1 VFVASFLVSMPL
13 GVVQRIRLGHQEG
26 FIDNAWTTA
35 GNLAAFA
42 AVLLAVALR
51 VSLPWLVVA
60 MMSVPVMVQLVNAA
74 VLFHRAYP
82 WLRPRWSEVRVAS
95 ARAVMS
101 TGGYFFL
108 LQVAGAVA
116 YQSDALILA
125 QMIDAEATARYGVA
139 MKLFQIMPMLMTFL
153 HAALWPAYGEA
164 MARGDVD
171 WVRRTLRRSL
181 WLAAI
186 ASGGTSMVVIAIG
199 QPVIRWWLGPAVV
212 PTLLMLVAMGT
223 WTTISVVSN
232 ALGAFLNG
240 AGILRAQ
247 AMAALLMMVA
257 NVGLSILFTRWV
269 GASGVVWGSV
279 VSQTVFVLVPM
290 GIYLRW
296 WFARQSP
303 VAGAA

>member
-1 VFVASFLVSMPL
+1 
-13 GVVQRIRLGHQEG
+13 
-26 FIDNAWTTA
+26 
-35 GNLAAFA
+35 
-42 AVLLAVALR
+42 
-51 VSLPWLVVA
+51 
-60 MMSVPVMVQLVNAA
+60 
-74 VLFHRAYP
+74 
-82 WLRPRWSEVRVAS
+82 
-95 ARAVMS
+95 
-101 TGGYFFL
+101 
-108 LQVAGAVA
+108 
-116 YQSDALILA
+116 
-125 QMIDAEATARYGVA
+125 
-139 MKLFQIMPMLMTFL
+139 
-153 HAALWPAYGEA
+153 
-164 MARGDVD
+164 
-171 WVRRTLRRSL
+171 
-181 WLAAI
+181 
-186 ASGGTSMVVIAIG
+186 MVVIAIG